1 MTSNAVLNV
10 LERTPES
17 LNAGLTLAWKDLG
30 YTIKDKASNESRAVL
45 DGITGT
51 LNPGEVLAVLGPSG
65 AGNGEYL
72 LLKDVIAGRK
82 AGTTKGRVLLNG
94 TERPMKKYSSYVTQD
109 DSLIGCFTV
118 RETLRWAVELNL
130 PAMSNSDK
138 DHKVQDLLTQF
149 GLVKC
154 ANSAIGDPFSRG
166 ISGGEKRRLSIAV
179 QLVKEPKVIFLDEP
193 TSGLDSSASFNVMET
208 IKTLARRN
216 QCPVVCSIHQPS
228 PSTYRLFDKVLFLVR
243 GETVYF
249 GKNDGT
255 EVEYF
260 KKIGYEIPMYMNI
273 PDAVLDSINVD
284 FLGNEQEASNRIS
297 NFITFWNSS
306 AERGIYIHTSLLGHV
321 LILTRR
327 NFSNAIKNILLFWV
341 RMALYVAM
349 AVLMGTTW
357 WQLDLTQNSVQ
368 PRFMAVFLSVGF
380 LAFMS
385 AAGIPAILEDRQVF
399 YRERM
404 NRSYSVAAYV
414 ISNTIISMPFVFL
427 LSLGFSLPLYFM
439 AGLHSGAD
447 RFFIFTTFMWLTL
460 YVAESVTVLIAA
472 VFPNFVVSLTL
483 AALFNGVSMVTHG
496 FLVRENIPSFWK
508 YGFTS
513 WNYQKWAWRAF
524 VGNEFDGLEF
534 RCDKVNN
541 GNSPCY
547 CAIPSSLEP
556 ESCSFTGLDVLKNY
570 GYDDFS
576 YWKSGV
582 CLVAI
587 IVGFRI
593 AFYIALRIRKPKV

>member
-17 LNAGLTLAWKDLG
+17 LNTGLTLAWKDLG
-30 YTIKDKASNESRAVL
+30 YTIKDKTSNESRAVL
-45 DGITGT
+45 DGITGS
-51 LNPGEVLAVLGPSG
+51 LKPGEVLAVLGPSG

-130 PAMSNSDK
+130 PATTNSDK

-179 QLVKEPKVIFLDEP
+179 H
-193 TSGLDSSASFNVMET
+193 SASFNVMET

-216 QCPVVCSIHQPS
+216 KCPVVCSIHQPS

-260 KKIGYEIPMYMNI
+260 KKIGYEIPI
-273 PDAVLDSINVD
+273 VD

-297 NFITFWNSS
+297 NFITSWNSS
-306 AERGIYIHTSLLGHV
+306 AERSEAINDVDLELKRAESFLTEAFAFTRGNDYAHSLLGQV

-341 RMALYVAM
+341 RMALYIAM

-385 AAGIPAILEDRQVF
+385 VAGIPAILEDRQVF